1 MLYCIFFG
9 NEIIGRFRRKEKAIN
24 YLIDCW
30 MDGKEK
36 VTMRSMTKEE
46 YQNYMKNLLTNE
58 T

>member
-1 MLYCIFFG
+1 MLYCVFFEK
-9 NEIIGRFRRKEKAIN
+9 EIIGRFLRKGDAIN
-24 YLIDCW
+24 YFFGCW
-30 MDGKEK
+30 MNGRKN